1 MVTTNFLRL
10 SALCGLISLFAFH
23 SFGTEKKVIKSPDGS
38 IQFSVF
44 TSGKQLYYD
53 VTLKKNPVIEASPMV
68 MTIDGAAITQV
79 AGFGKIEN
87 SSINESYPWLGLKS
101 LATNRYNGSKIDL
114 KSINGIDYNLEI
126 RVFNDAAAFRFIVAG
141 SNNAF
146 LTPDEATVFTV
157 PSGSTTWY
165 HDFYMHYEGVHS
177 KKEVDTIP
185 AGQWAAPV
193 VTVKLPQGNGYA
205 AITEADLKNYAGM
218 GLQTTGK
225 RGFVLKLAHNQ
236 PASYPY
242 VLRYSKEDVERLSKI
257 AAIKGT
263 ITTPW
268 RVVLIGTDL
277 NTLVNSDAIHNLCP
291 PSDPELFPKGL
302 KTDWIKPG
310 RAVWKYLDGGGA
322 STVENM
328 KKFSKEAAE
337 LGFEHNV
344 LEGFWSRWSD
354 DSIRHLVDYSNQQ
367 KVGIFVWVHSKNLR
381 DSVMRHQVF
390 QRCHDLGIAGLK
402 IDFFDSE
409 AKEVIDLY
417 TTIMKEAAQ
426 LKLMLIF
433 HGANKPTGLERT
445 WPNTMIY
452 EGVKGM
458 EASKL
463 PDRATHET
471 IIPFTRML
479 AGPADYSVVHL
490 GDRRKNTTWAHQ
502 LATAAIFSAPLITYA
517 ATPANLLANPAVEM
531 IRSIPSTWD
540 ETRVLAPSE
549 IGELAIYAQRKGDTW
564 FLSVI
569 NGLIPKKLAIP
580 VSFLGKSSYD
590 VMMISDEKDNS
601 SAVKIENKTIKKS
614 ESIDIEMGIGGGYI
628 ARFTKEQITNRSNY

>member
-1 MVTTNFLRL
+1 MKKNLSKIGTLFFLMYL
-10 SALCGLISLFAFH
+10 LTFN
-23 SFGTEKKVIKSPDGS
+23 SFGAGETSIKSPDGS
-38 IQFSVF
+38 IQFKVF
-44 TSGKQLYYD
+44 LSGKQLSYS
-53 VTLKKNPVIEASPMV
+53 VMLKDKPVIEVSPMV
-68 MTIDGAAITQV
+68 MTIDGEEISRV
-79 AGFGKIEN
+79 NEFGKIKKFKV
-87 SSINESYPWLGLKS
+87 NETYSWLGLNS
-101 LATNRYNGSKIDL
+101 TAINRYNGSKIAL
-114 KSINGIDYNLEI
+114 KSLNGIDYNLEI
-126 RVFNDAAAFRFIVAG
+126 RVFNDAVAFQFSIPG
-141 SNNAF
+141 SPNARRA
-146 LTPDEATVFTV
+146 PDEATVFTV

-165 HDFYMHYEGVHS
+165 HDFYMHYEGVHA
-177 KKEVDTIP
+177 KKDVDTIP

-193 VTVKLPQGNGYA
+193 VTIKLPRGEGYA

-218 GLQTTGK
+218 GLQTNGK
-225 RGFVLKLAHNQ
+225 RGFVLKLAHAQ

-257 AAIKGT
+257 ASIAGT

-268 RVVLIGTDL
+268 RVVLVGKDL

-291 PSDPELFPKGL
+291 PADPKLFPQGF

-310 RAVWKYLDGGGA
+310 RAVWKYLDGGGT

-328 KKFSKEAAE
+328 QKFSKEAGE
-337 LGFEHNV
+337 LGFEHNI

-354 DSIRHLVDYSNQQ
+354 DSIRYLVNYSKQQ

-381 DSVMRHQVF
+381 DSVARHQVF

-417 TTIMKEAAQ
+417 TTIMKETAQ
-426 LKLMLIF
+426 LHLLVIF
-433 HGANKPTGLERT
+433 HGADKPTGLERT
-445 WPNTMIY
+445 WPNIMIY

-463 PDRATHET
+463 LDRATHET
-471 IIPFTRML
+471 TIPFTRML

-502 LATAAIFSAPLITYA
+502 IATAAIFSAPLITYA
-517 ATPANLLANPAVEM
+517 SSPANLLANPYVE
-531 IRSIPSTWD
+531 IIKSIPSTWD
-540 ETRVLAPSE
+540 ETKVLAPSE

-564 FLSVI
+564 YLSVI
-569 NGLIPKKLAIP
+569 NGLSPKSLIIPLL
-580 VSFLGKSSYD
+580 FLGKSNYE
-590 VMMISDEKDNS
+590 VMLVRDDKNNS
-601 SAVKIENKTIKKS
+601 AAVKIENKTSKKGD
-614 ESIDIEMGIGGGYI
+614 SINIEMGIGGGFI
-628 ARFTKEQITNRSNY
+628 ARFIKK